1 MRKSCWCF
9 FSCFTLVAKYVF
21 SPCCVK
27 AGRGDLFVSCHES
40 FVFRH
45 VDCWLFFFI
54 SLFFFRAAH
63 TWRVSFVDSVTRC
76 VAVRTFIT
84 MYMALPQ
91 WWDALHPLPGKTAV
105 RVTIVQKI
113 AAPDRTGTDSHLVRD
128 KVCVYCV
135 CACIYYTY
143 IYINIYKMIRALE
156 ENKML
161 CQVAQN
167 ELWDTHT
174 LWGLYLY
181 MDV

>member
-1 MRKSCWCF
+1 MLACCVL
-9 FSCFTLVAKYVF
+9 TEHF
-21 SPCCVK
+21 SPCLAKLTLLNAEVMLVFLQLLYACCKVCVFALLCEGWK
-27 AGRGDLFVSCHES
+27 RRLVCFLSCIF

-45 VDCWLFFFI
+45 VDCWLFFFF
-54 SLFFFRAAH
+54 SFRAAH

-84 MYMALPQ
+84 MYVALPQ
-91 WWDALHPLPGKTAV
+91 WWVALHPLPGKTAV

-143 IYINIYKMIRALE
+143 IYI
-156 ENKML
+156 
-161 CQVAQN
+161 
-167 ELWDTHT
+167 
-174 LWGLYLY
+174 
-181 MDV
+181 